1 MLISEL
7 LSEQKLSPADQIRQ
21 DTELMT
27 QHILKQRQQQQ
38 AQQPQQAPQAAPVA
52 TPAAP
57 EKVVT
62 PDMIAKHPQYKA
74 WYDKYLAI
82 ELPRSTHRGAAE
94 MQAKKYAD
102 GKITRLIQQGQ

>member
-1 MLISEL
+1 
-7 LSEQKLSPADQIRQ
+7 
-21 DTELMT
+21 
-27 QHILKQRQQQQ
+27 
-38 AQQPQQAPQAAPVA
+38 
-52 TPAAP
+52 
-57 EKVVT
+57 
-62 PDMIAKHPQYKA
+62 MIAKHPQYKA

>member
-7 LSEQKLSPADQIRQ
+7 INENDMDAATQRI
-21 DTELMT
+21 T
-27 QHILKQRQQQQ
+27 QHMHQQWLKQQQS
-38 AQQPQQAPQAAPVA
+38 QQAPQQTAPVA
-52 TPAAP
+52 APAAP

-74 WYDKYLAI
+74 WYDKYLAM
-82 ELPRSTHRGAAE
+82 ELPKSSHRGAAE

-102 GKITRLIQQGQ
+102 SKISSLIRAGK

>member
-38 AQQPQQAPQAAPVA
+38 QAPQQAAPV
-52 TPAAP
+52 PSAP

-62 PDMIAKHPQYKA
+62 PDMIAKHPQYKE
-74 WYDKYLAI
+74 WYDKYLAM
-82 ELPRSTHRGAAE
+82 ELPRSPHRGAAE
-94 MQAKKYAD
+94 IQAKKYAD
-102 GKITRLIQQGQ
+102 SKIGSLIRAGK

>member
-1 MLISEL
+1 MKIYEL
-7 LSEQKLSPADQIRQ
+7 LGEQQLSPADQIRR

-38 AQQPQQAPQAAPVA
+38 QQQQQPVEPAAPV
-52 TPAAP
+52 AAP

-74 WYDKYLAI
+74 WYDKYLAM
-82 ELPRSTHRGAAE
+82 ELPKSSHRGAAE

-102 GKITRLIQQGQ
+102 SKIGSLIRAGK

>member
-1 MLISEL
+1 MKISEIL
-7 LSEQKLSPADQIRQ
+7 DEQQLTPQQQIAK
-21 DTELMT
+21 DAELIA
-27 QHILKQRQQQQ
+27 QHQRQQWLKQQ
-38 AQQPQQAPQAAPVA
+38 QSQQQPQQPTVA
-52 TPAAP
+52 PAAP
-57 EKVVT
+57 EIKVT

-94 MQAKKYAD
+94 IQAKKYAD

>member
-1 MLISEL
+1 MKIAEL
-7 LSEQKLSPADQIRQ
+7 LNEQQLTIQQQIAR
-21 DTELMT
+21 DSELMT
-27 QHILKQRQQQQ
+27 QHMLKQRQQQQ
-38 AQQPQQAPQAAPVA
+38 SQQAPQQAASVA

-62 PDMIAKHPQYKA
+62 PDMIAKHPKYKE

-82 ELPRSTHRGAAE
+82 ELPRSSGNRAAAE

-102 GKITRLIQQGQ
+102 GKITRLIKQGQ

>member
-7 LSEQKLSPADQIRQ
+7 LSEQNLTPQQQIAK

-27 QHILKQRQQQQ
+27 QHLLKQRQQQQ
-38 AQQPQQAPQAAPVA
+38 AQQSAPVEPA
-52 TPAAP
+52 AAP

-74 WYDKYLAI
+74 WYDKYLAM
-82 ELPRSTHRGAAE
+82 ELPKSTHRAQAE
-94 MQAKKYAD
+94 AQAKRYTDSKIGSLIRA
-102 GKITRLIQQGQ
+102 GK

>member
-1 MLISEL
+1 MKIHEL
-7 LSEQKLSPADQIRQ
+7 LNENDMDAATQRI
-21 DTELMT
+21 T
-27 QHILKQRQQQQ
+27 QHMHQQWLKQQQS
-38 AQQPQQAPQAAPVA
+38 QQAPQAAPVA

>member
-7 LSEQKLSPADQIRQ
+7 LSEQSHADQIAK
-21 DTELMT
+21 DAALIA
-27 QHILKQRQQQQ
+27 QHQRQQWLKQQ
-38 AQQPQQAPQAAPVA
+38 QSQQQPQQPTAAPEA
-52 TPAAP
+52 PAAP
-57 EKVVT
+57 EIKVT

-94 MQAKKYAD
+94 IQAKKYAD
-102 GKITRLIQQGQ
+102 SKIGSLIRAGK